1 MATNSL
7 SFVVDSLNPPEQIV
21 RSATPVIDG
30 RPLMHLVTEFETQR
44 AMIPLVGTA
53 ESCLT
58 SSSLAPVDNY
68 SGKADETFV
77 LGCDCGVGCWPV
89 ESGLK
94 AFTHRG
100 GEGKGLTKAS
110 ASLFKSSEGGRSTWL
125 PMMRLLHF
133 GEWRMNA

>member
-30 RPLMHLVTEFETQR
+30 RPLMDLVTEFETQR
-44 AMIPLVGTA
+44 GHDPAGGYGGVVFDFG
-53 ESCLT
+53 EFG
-58 SSSLAPVDNY
+58 PVDNY

-77 LGCDCGVGCWPV
+77 LGCDCGIGCWPV

-100 GEGKGLTKAS
+100 VEGKG
-110 ASLFKSSEGGRSTWL
+110 
-125 PMMRLLHF
+125 
-133 GEWRMNA
+133 